1 MKKIAF
7 LLTII
12 TVTAV
17 VLFLTASTKKQMQ
30 IIHTANAD
38 EKGFAVLELF
48 TSQGCSSCPPAD
60 ELLGK
65 YAMQSNKHIIPL
77 AFHVDYW
84 NRLGWIDSFSN
95 SKYSQRQRDYASTFA
110 SQSVYTPQLVI
121 NGATEMIG
129 SDADKIALAVDNTL
143 KESPSVTLSVAAIGI
158 NNNTISFN
166 YKATGTLTNMLI
178 HAVLVQAKVFTNIKA
193 GENRGL
199 KLTNYN
205 VVRDFVTTDKAAA
218 EGKFL
223 LQLPAGAGSAGFYIV
238 LLAQDKTSGKIA
250 GALQTG
256 F

>member
-1 MKKIAF
+1 MKKISF
-7 LLTII
+7 ILSII

-17 VLFLTASTKKQMQ
+17 VLFLTASTKKQKQ
-30 IIHTANAD
+30 VINTANAD

-84 NRLGWIDSFSN
+84 NRLGWIDSFSS

-121 NGATEMIG
+121 NGAKEMIG

-143 KESPSVTLSVAAIGI
+143 KESPSVTLSVADIGI
-158 NNNTISFN
+158 NNNTISLN
-166 YKATGTLTNMLI
+166 YKAAGCIANMLI
-178 HAVLVQAKVFTNIKA
+178 HAALVQSKVFTNIKA

-199 KLTNYN
+199 KLINYN

-223 LQLPAGAGSAGFYIV
+223 LQLPAGAGSAGFNIV